1 MNNVSRFKY
10 AIENMRDR
18 EGYSVDVFCYTETR
32 KEAQKLAE
40 TYRKQR
46 RLDTLKIRKLDAI
59 DRGELF
65 QKIGE

>member
-10 AIENMRDR
+10 AIENMLDR

-46 RLDTLKIRKLDAI
+46 RLNTLKIRKLDAI

>member
-10 AIENMRDR
+10 AIENMLDR

-46 RLDTLKIRKLDAI
+46 RLDTLKIRKLDTI

>member
-18 EGYSVDVFCYTETR
+18 EEYSVDVFCYTETR